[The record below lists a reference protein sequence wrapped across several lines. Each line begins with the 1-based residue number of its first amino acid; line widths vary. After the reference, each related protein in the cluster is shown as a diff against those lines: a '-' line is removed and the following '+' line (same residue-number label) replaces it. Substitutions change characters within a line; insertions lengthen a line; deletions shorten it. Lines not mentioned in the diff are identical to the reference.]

1 MKESNFIG
9 EIMVIGENQKHAAAI
24 IVPQFDFIRKWAEKK
39 CPDVKTNE
47 EMATSSV
54 VKGRIWKDVEKY
66 NKRFGHIQQIK
77 KIELVPDTWAV
88 DSGELTPTL
97 KLKRRVILA
106 KYKNIIEKI
115 YSE

>member
-1 MKESNFIG
+1 
-9 EIMVIGENQKHAAAI
+9 
-24 IVPQFDFIRKWAEKK
+24 
-39 CPDVKTNE
+39 
-47 EMATSSV
+47 V